1 MSVIT
6 GLVLARGR
14 SRVLVGRAGGAA
26 PRPGARRRQ
35 RWRQAEVELVARRL
49 QQQPSS
55 GSSRRRRAVVRGRG
69 RRDGVVAGAAVRV
82 PALRCARRGGGG
94 VLGRRGG
101 GGGGDQAADAA
112 VEPVHVAVRE
122 RGGDG
127 GERAQ
132 RLAAEH
138 GVRGGLAQVPV
149 ARPHEPDG
157 AAHRVDG
164 PPAGLVEQGPEE
176 GCIVLFVRTVPAWL
190 R

>member
-55 GSSRRRRAVVRGRG
+55 GSSRRRRAVVGGCG

-94 VLGRRGG
+94 VLGRRG

-138 GVRGGLAQVPV
+138 GVGGGLAQVPV

-164 PPAGLVEQGPEE
+164 PPAGLVQQGPEE